1 MREKAKP
8 KPLYGIDYDRENS
21 VIIGERRVMI
31 YKAVT
36 GEIVDRNLTPREAIA
51 QCEKLNAED

>member
-1 MREKAKP
+1 MKEKQKP

-21 VIIGERRVMI
+21 VIVGERRVMI

-36 GEIVDRNLTPREAIA
+36 GEIVDRNLTPSQAIA
-51 QCEKLNAED
+51 QCELLNAD